1 MKKRIGI
8 IGSLCCLGIVIC
20 VGIFDTQRKK
30 GNEETIAE
38 SVQEIIDEEASTGEV
53 PTDEVPT
60 EEAST
65 DGDPTI
71 EAPTDETPADE
82 AVAEDPE
89 EEVSPL
95 EDSEELTDENEY
107 VNFAIA
113 NVDHYVNVRSLPSTT
128 GEIVGKIYD
137 GAVAEIVAVAG
148 EQDEWF
154 QITSGNVE
162 GYIKAEFFLYGEAA
176 TEVMDQYVTRFAQV
190 KADRLNVR
198 AGQSTEEACIGHLDQ
213 GEKVKLIEDC
223 GEWLHVQYTERKDG
237 YVAAEY
243 VTVLE
248 EYTYAKTLEEEQA
261 QIAAEKEQEEQAK
274 IAVAGEQETQTEIA
288 AEGEQETQEE
298 NTAEQEQE
306 KQAEP
311 DTKAEQ
317 ETVAEQ
323 TTEVISAA
331 NTSNEELRK
340 EIVNYAMQ
348 YVGNKYVSGGSSL
361 ASGTDCSGF
370 TCFIYADFGY
380 SISRTPKGQY
390 SGAGRSIDYSEIQPG
405 DIICYSS
412 NGGKSCTHVALYIGD
427 GQIVHAANSRKGV
440 IVGEADYS
448 PIIGVKN
455 VID

>member
-20 VGIFDTQRKK
+20 IGIFDTYKETA
-30 GNEETIAE
+30 NEETMAE
-38 SVQEIIDEEASTGEV
+38 SVQERVEGEASEAEAPAEEAPETEA
-53 PTDEVPT
+53 PEDEIPAVTAPK
-60 EEAST
+60 EEA
-65 DGDPTI
+65 
-71 EAPTDETPADE
+71 PA
-82 AVAEDPE
+82 
-89 EEVSPL
+89 EEVSPS
-95 EDSEELTDENEY
+95 ETSEELTDENEY
-107 VNFAIA
+107 INFAIA
-113 NVDHYVNVRSLPSTT
+113 NVDHYVNVRSQPSTT

-137 GAVAEIVAVAG
+137 GAVAEIVAIAG

-176 TEVMDQYVTRFAQV
+176 TEVMDQYVTRFPQV

-213 GEKVKLIEDC
+213 DEKVKLIEDC

-261 QIAAEKEQEEQAK
+261 QIAAEKEQQEQAQIAAEKEQEEQA
-274 IAVAGEQETQTEIA
+274 QIA
-288 AEGEQETQEE
+288 AEK
-298 NTAEQEQE
+298 EQE

-311 DTKAEQ
+311 DVKAEQ
-317 ETVAEQ
+317 ETVVEQ
-323 TTEVISAA
+323 TTEVPSVA

-440 IVGEADYS
+440 IVGAADYS

>member
-53 PTDEVPT
+53 PTDE
-60 EEAST
+60 
-65 DGDPTI
+65 
-71 EAPTDETPADE
+71 APTDETPADE

-95 EDSEELTDENEY
+95 EASEELTDENEY

-274 IAVAGEQETQTEIA
+274 IAVAGEQET
-288 AEGEQETQEE
+288 
-298 NTAEQEQE
+298 
-306 KQAEP
+306 
-311 DTKAEQ
+311 
-317 ETVAEQ
+317 
-323 TTEVISAA
+323 
-331 NTSNEELRK
+331 
-340 EIVNYAMQ
+340 
-348 YVGNKYVSGGSSL
+348 
-361 ASGTDCSGF
+361 
-370 TCFIYADFGY
+370 
-380 SISRTPKGQY
+380 
-390 SGAGRSIDYSEIQPG
+390 
-405 DIICYSS
+405 
-412 NGGKSCTHVALYIGD
+412 
-427 GQIVHAANSRKGV
+427 
-440 IVGEADYS
+440 
-448 PIIGVKN
+448 
-455 VID
+455 

>member
-1 MKKRIGI
+1 MKRQW
-8 IGSLCCLGIVIC
+8 L
-20 VGIFDTQRKK
+20 
-30 GNEETIAE
+30 
-38 SVQEIIDEEASTGEV
+38 TGEV
-53 PTDEVPT
+53 PTDE
-60 EEAST
+60 AS
-65 DGDPTI
+65 I
-71 EAPTDETPADE
+71 NETPADE
-82 AVAEDPE
+82 TVADETVAEDPE
-89 EEVSPL
+89 EEVSPS
-95 EDSEELTDENEY
+95 ETSEELTDENEY
-107 VNFAIA
+107 INFAIA
-113 NVDHYVNVRSLPSTT
+113 NVDHYVNVRSQPSTT

-137 GAVAEIVAVAG
+137 GAVAEIVAIAG

-213 GEKVKLIEDC
+213 DEKVKLIEDC

-261 QIAAEKEQEEQAK
+261 QIAAEKEQQEQAQIAAEKEQEEQA
-274 IAVAGEQETQTEIA
+274 QIA
-288 AEGEQETQEE
+288 AEK
-298 NTAEQEQE
+298 EQE

-311 DTKAEQ
+311 DVKAEQ
-317 ETVAEQ
+317 ETVVEQ
-323 TTEVISAA
+323 TTEVPSVA

-440 IVGEADYS
+440 IVGAADYS